1 MNPPDAEKSEE
12 GFLMAKSFEN
22 YEKETAGDK
31 FKYWLRLTGIALA
44 GALVGALP
52 YAGLLCVLGVSSQA
66 VMLLCGAGAVAFYV
80 AIGNG
85 KLNRFGAHA
94 VLVPT
99 TLVATVITNFM
110 CTLIHYAP
118 QMADIETRPMS
129 NLGKTF
135 YIYTHA
141 RLDTF
146 SKEGLITDG
155 GTFSIYTIL
164 FASIFFAIVG
174 LYVAMLLLWKWAK
187 KEESEK
193 SKRS

>member
-1 MNPPDAEKSEE
+1 MPFERHEIPAFLHNPRFAYLHE
-12 GFLMAKSFEN
+12 M
-22 YEKETAGDK
+22 
-31 FKYWLRLTGIALA
+31 LRLVKGYFFL
-44 GALVGALP
+44 
-52 YAGLLCVLGVSSQA
+52 
-66 VMLLCGAGAVAFYV
+66 
-80 AIGNG
+80 
-85 KLNRFGAHA
+85 KLITRESA
-94 VLVPT
+94 VLRRP
-99 TLVATVITNFM
+99 LYGEVATVITNFM

-129 NLGKTF
+129 NLGKAV

-174 LYVAMLLLWKWAK
+174 IYVAMLLLWKWAK
-187 KEESEK
+187 KEASGNPE
-193 SKRS
+193 R

>member
-1 MNPPDAEKSEE
+1 
-12 GFLMAKSFEN
+12 MAKSFEN

-31 FKYWLRLTGIALA
+31 VKYWLKLVGIAFA

-52 YAGLLCVLGVSSQA
+52 YATLLCAMGVNSQA
-66 VMLLCGAGAVAFYV
+66 VMLLCGAGAVVFYI
-80 AIGNG
+80 ALGHG
-85 KLNRFGAHA
+85 RLNRFGAHA

-99 TLVATVITNFM
+99 TLAATVITNFM

-129 NLGKTF
+129 NLGKAV

-164 FASIFFAIVG
+164 FASVFFAIVG
-174 LYVAMLLLWKWAK
+174 IYVAMLLLWKWAK
-187 KEESEK
+187 KEASGNPE
-193 SKRS
+193 R